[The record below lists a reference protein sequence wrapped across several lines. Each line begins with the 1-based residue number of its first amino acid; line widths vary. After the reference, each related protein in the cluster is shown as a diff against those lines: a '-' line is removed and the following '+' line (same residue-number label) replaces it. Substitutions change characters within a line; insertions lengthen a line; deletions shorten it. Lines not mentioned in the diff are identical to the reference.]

1 MAKNGFLKNESRGLI
16 PAAQE
21 QALRANS
28 VKHFIDRTSET
39 PRCRLCGES
48 TETVWHIASGCRKL
62 ALKEY
67 RKRHE
72 KVALQVPWKL
82 CRKYGLECKDKW
94 YDHQPLPVAKNREV
108 RITWDMTSFTDQRLK
123 HNRPG
128 ITVAHKNTQE
138 WTIIDIDVPADQN
151 IVITQEQKEEKYQ
164 DLQSWTKLLRKL
176 HTWGTFFLTCVGDR
190 FFPAPLPLEAVLLG
204 LQKKAR
210 SLSICRKQL

>member
-1 MAKNGFLKNESRGLI
+1 MKKRIFRTTLYKRRRKEEKLNNWREKALHGEFSRQTSDVAGLRGVLEMAKNGFLKNESRGLI

-108 RITWDMTSFTDQRLK
+108 RITWDMTSFTD
-123 HNRPG
+123 
-128 ITVAHKNTQE
+128 
-138 WTIIDIDVPADQN
+138 
-151 IVITQEQKEEKYQ
+151 
-164 DLQSWTKLLRKL
+164 
-176 HTWGTFFLTCVGDR
+176 
-190 FFPAPLPLEAVLLG
+190 
-204 LQKKAR
+204 
-210 SLSICRKQL
+210 